1 VHVPANVPVLLVVR
15 PTVPVGV
22 MKVPGEVSET
32 VILHVVAVPTVT
44 GEPQLTLV
52 VVVLRVTVMLVVPLL
67 AE

>member
-1 VHVPANVPVLLVVR
+1 VNVPVLLVVR

-22 MKVPGEVSET
+22 MKVPREVSET
-32 VILHVVAVPTVT
+32 VTLHVVAVPTVM